1 MNPDTQSS
9 KCDIAASSSS
19 RKTESTTNSSMG
31 KPGIMRQIWSN
42 TRVSDGNRLLQSK
55 SLSSTPDLQVSIID
69 CNHIL
74 GNVASDKWLL
84 QEDKILF
91 ALIVKV
97 ESSKANF
104 YAPFDGIS

>member
-42 TRVSDGNRLLQSK
+42 TGVSVCYNPKACHKNQIFKYL
-55 SLSSTPDLQVSIID
+55 SLTVIT
-69 CNHIL
+69 
-74 GNVASDKWLL
+74 
-84 QEDKILF
+84 F
-91 ALIVKV
+91 
-97 ESSKANF
+97 
-104 YAPFDGIS
+104 